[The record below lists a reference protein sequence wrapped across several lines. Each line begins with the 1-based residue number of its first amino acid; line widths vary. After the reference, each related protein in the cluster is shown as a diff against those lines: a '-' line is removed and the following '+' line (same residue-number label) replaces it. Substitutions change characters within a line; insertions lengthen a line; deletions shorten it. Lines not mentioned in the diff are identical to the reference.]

1 MAKLPAETG
10 TQSPWSRL
18 FKQSDL
24 IFTLGLFGII
34 LLLVVPVP
42 TWALD
47 FFLSFNIGVS
57 LMILLVIIYV
67 KDPPEFSAFPTILLA
82 VTLLR
87 LALNIASTRLIL
99 LDGYAGQVIEAFG
112 EVLIQGNYLVGAVV
126 FIILVIIN
134 FIVITKGAG
143 RIAEVAARFTL
154 DAMPGKQMAIDAE
167 LNAGIIDEL
176 TATSRRLK
184 VQKEADFYGA
194 MDGASKFVRGDAVAG
209 ILITMINVIGGFAI
223 GMLQKGLP
231 IDVALEKYTLLSI
244 GDGLVSQVPALVI
257 SVAAGLLVTRAQG
270 DSSMGSQIGKQIS
283 AYPRAVGIAAGLI
296 SAMALVPGMPAIP
309 FLVLGAITGVIAYLL
324 NKQSKEVLEGKL
336 GPAGSLALP
345 APSGSR
351 PAASGGGSP
360 SAQGSQSGAD
370 GKAPEDFHKLIETEI
385 LSIEVGYGLLRLA
398 DKTQGGDLLDRIT
411 GVRKGF
417 ARDNGMVI
425 PPIAIRDSLEL
436 EPNEY
441 RFLLRGKSI
450 AHATVIPNRWLAMN
464 VSGSHITLKGVPTRE
479 PVFGIEAVWIAE
491 EEKRT
496 AEINGYSVVDAVS
509 VLITHLAE
517 SLKQS
522 AHMILSRQEVQGLI
536 DRVKETN
543 PSLIAELLP
552 DLVNLGIIQ
561 RVLQNLLREGVPI
574 KNLPLILEA
583 VADYATVTK
592 NPDELSE
599 QVRKRLGTYFIAQ
612 YESEPGLIKA
622 ITLDPRM
629 EQTLITRIQ
638 RSHFET
644 TLALDPQTAQ
654 YLLRELTIRSNSMA
668 EQGLLPAVILSAELR
683 LAFKR
688 FFEPSLPK
696 LNALAYQEL
705 PAQTEIQNIGIIT
718 PPIGQAGEQPQH
730 ATA

>member
-1 MAKLPAETG
+1 MAAANSTSGSRFK
-10 TQSPWSRL
+10 WSDL
-18 FKQSDL
+18 LKQSDL
-24 IFTLGLFGII
+24 IFTLGLFGVI
-34 LLLVVPVP
+34 LLLVLPVP
-42 TWALD
+42 TWILD
-47 FFLSFNIGVS
+47 FLLSLNIGLS
-57 LMILLVIIYV
+57 MMILLVIIYV
-67 KDPPEFSAFPTILLA
+67 KDPPEFSSFPTILLA

-99 LDGYAGQVIEAFG
+99 LDGYAGHVIEAFG
-112 EVLIQGNYLVGAVV
+112 NVLIQGNYLVGAVV

-134 FIVITKGAG
+134 FVVITKGAG

-167 LNAGIIDEL
+167 LNAGIIDEI

-209 ILITMINVIGGFAI
+209 ILITIINILGGFAI
-223 GMLQKGLP
+223 GMLQKGMGLEE
-231 IDVALEKYTLLSI
+231 ALAKYTLLSI

-257 SVAAGLLVTRAQG
+257 SVAAGLLVTRTPG
-270 DSSMGSQIGKQIS
+270 DNNLGSQIGAQLS
-283 AYPRAVGIAAGLI
+283 AYPRAVTIAAGLI
-296 SAMALVPGMPAIP
+296 AVMGLAPGMPLIP
-309 FLVLGAITGVIAYLL
+309 FFTLGGITGFLAYLL
-324 NKQSKEVLEGKL
+324 NKQTKDLD
-336 GPAGSLALP
+336 PAKGLKGALALP
-345 APSGSR
+345 SPSGGR
-351 PAASGGGSP
+351 GGAQNQGGSP
-360 SAQGSQSGAD
+360 QQGGENK
-370 GKAPEDFHKLIETEI
+370 GPEDFHRLIETEV

-398 DKTQGGDLLDRIT
+398 DKTQGGELLDRIT

-441 RFLLRGKSI
+441 RFMLRGKSI
-450 AHATVIPNRWLAMN
+450 ASASLIPNRWLAMN

-517 SLKQS
+517 TLKNI
-522 AHMILSRQEVQGLI
+522 AHHILTRQEVQSLI
-536 DRVKETN
+536 DRVKESN
-543 PSLIAELLP
+543 PALVSELLP

-561 RVLQNLLREGVPI
+561 RILQSLLREGVPI
-574 KNLPLILEA
+574 RNLPLILEA
-583 VADYATVTK
+583 VADFATVTK
-592 NPDELSE
+592 NPDELAE
-599 QVRKRLGTYFIAQ
+599 QVRRRLGTYFIAQ
-612 YESEPGLIKA
+612 YETEPGLVKA
-622 ITLDPRM
+622 ITIDPRL
-629 EQTLITRIQ
+629 EQTLINRIQ

-644 TLALDPQTAQ
+644 TLALDAHSAQ
-654 YLLRELTIRSNSMA
+654 YLLRELTVRSNSMS
-668 EQGLLPAVILSAELR
+668 EQGLSAIAIVSAELR
-683 LAFKR
+683 LALKR

-696 LNALAYQEL
+696 LIVLSYQEL
-705 PAQTEIQNIGIIT
+705 PPQTEIQNMGIIL
-718 PPIGQAGEQPQH
+718 PPQGDKSAPDPLHH
-730 ATA
+730 AAS

>member
-1 MAKLPAETG
+1 MATANAQTSRFK
-10 TQSPWSRL
+10 WSDL
-18 FKQSDL
+18 LKQTDL

-47 FFLSFNIGVS
+47 FFLSVNIGVS

-99 LDGYAGQVIEAFG
+99 LDGFAGNVIEAFG
-112 EVLIQGNYLVGAVV
+112 HVLIQGNYIVGAVV

-134 FIVITKGAG
+134 FVVITKGAG

-209 ILITMINVIGGFAI
+209 ILITFINVIGGFGI
-223 GMLQKGLP
+223 GMLQKGMP
-231 IDVALEKYTLLSI
+231 IEQALQHYTLLSI
-244 GDGLVSQVPALVI
+244 GDGLVSQVPALII

-270 DSSMGSQIGKQIS
+270 DNSLGAQIGRQLG

-296 SAMALVPGMPAIP
+296 AALALAPGMPAAP
-309 FLVLGAITGVIAYLL
+309 FLILGGITGFVAYML
-324 NKQSKEVLEGKL
+324 KRQSENPLAAKSG
-336 GPAGSLALP
+336 ALALP
-345 APSGSR
+345 AP
-351 PAASGGGSP
+351 GGGNANAGGQQSAAGSP
-360 SAQGSQSGAD
+360 GAQANAG
-370 GKAPEDFHKLIETEI
+370 PEDLHKLIEAEV

-441 RFLLRGKSI
+441 NFLLRGKSF
-450 AHATVIPNRWLAMN
+450 ARASVIPNRWLAMN
-464 VSGSHITLKGVPTRE
+464 VSGSMITLKGVPTRE

-496 AEINGYSVVDAVS
+496 AEINGYSVVDATS
-509 VLITHLAE
+509 VMITHLAE
-517 SLKQS
+517 TLKQVS
-522 AHMILSRQEVQGLI
+522 HLILTRQEVQSLI
-536 DRVKETN
+536 DRVKESN
-543 PSLIAELLP
+543 PALIAELLP

-574 KNLPLILEA
+574 KNLPLILETL
-583 VADYATVTK
+583 ADYAAVTK

-599 QVRKRLGTYFIAQ
+599 QVRRRLGTYFISQ
-612 YESEPGLIKA
+612 YESEPGLIKC
-622 ITLDPRM
+622 ITIDPRL
-629 EQTLITRIQ
+629 EQTLMTRIQ

-644 TLALDPQTAQ
+644 TLALDPNTAQ
-654 YLLRELTIRSNSMA
+654 YLLRELTIRSNSLA
-668 EQGLLPAVILSAELR
+668 EQGLSPITILTAELR

-696 LNALAYQEL
+696 LIVLSYQEL
-705 PAQTEIQNIGIIT
+705 PSQTEIQNTGIIV
-718 PPIGQAGEQPQH
+718 PPPADRMP
-730 ATA
+730 AAA

>member
-1 MAKLPAETG
+1 MAAATDA
-10 TQSPWSRL
+10 SPRL
-18 FKQSDL
+18 SWTKVLRQPD
-24 IFTLGLFGII
+24 IAFTLGMFGII
-34 LLLVVPVP
+34 LLLVVPIP
-42 TWALD
+42 TWLLD
-47 FFLSFNIGVS
+47 LSLAASIGISILV
-57 LMILLVIIYV
+57 LLVILYV

-99 LDGYAGQVIEAFG
+99 LDGYAGRVIEAFG
-112 EVLIQGNYLVGAVV
+112 NVLIQGNYLVGAVV

-209 ILITMINVIGGFAI
+209 ILITIINVVGGFGI
-223 GMLQKGLP
+223 GMLQKGMAL
-231 IDVALEKYTLLSI
+231 DQALEKYTLLSI
-244 GDGLVSQVPALVI
+244 GDGLVAQVPALII

-270 DSSMGSQIGKQIS
+270 EQSMGSQIGSQIG
-283 AYPRAVGIAAGLI
+283 AYPKAVGIGAALIGLMGF
-296 SAMALVPGMPAIP
+296 APGMPATP
-309 FLVLGAITGVIAYLL
+309 FLLLAGITGFVAYLL
-324 NKQSKEVLEGKL
+324 NKQNAAAEASGLKG
-336 GPAGSLALP
+336 ALALP
-345 APSGSR
+345 APGGSR
-351 PAASGGGSP
+351 GASGAAPPGAAAAAGGKP
-360 SAQGSQSGAD
+360 GET
-370 GKAPEDFHKLIETEI
+370 KPEDFHKLTESEV

-398 DKTQGGDLLDRIT
+398 DKTQGGELLDRIT

-441 RFLLRGKSI
+441 RFLLRGKAI
-450 AHATVIPNRWLAMN
+450 ARASVIPNRWLAMN

-479 PVFGIEAVWIAE
+479 PVFNIEAVWISE

-509 VLITHLAE
+509 VLVTHLAE
-517 SLKQS
+517 SLKQV
-522 AHMILSRQEVQGLI
+522 AHLILSRQEVQSLI

-543 PSLIAELLP
+543 PALIAELLP
-552 DLVNLGIIQ
+552 DLVNLGVIQ
-561 RVLQNLLREGVPI
+561 RVLQNLLRESVPI
-574 KNLPLILEA
+574 KNLPLILETI
-583 VADYATVTK
+583 ADYAPVTK

-599 QVRKRLGTYFIAQ
+599 QVRRRLGTYFIAQ
-612 YESEPGLIKA
+612 YEAEPGLVKA
-622 ITLDPRM
+622 ITLDPGL
-629 EQTLITRIQ
+629 EQNLITRIQ

-644 TLALDPQTAQ
+644 TLALDPHTAQ

-668 EQGLLPAVILSAELR
+668 EQGLIPAAILSAELR

-696 LNALAYQEL
+696 LNVLSYQEL
-705 PAQTEIQNIGIIT
+705 PPQTEIQNIGIIT
-718 PPIGQAGEQPQH
+718 PP
-730 ATA
+730 ATDRVPAAA